1 MVPRLLS
8 AAVAPSAGCWAGA
21 KPSLARPR
29 RRRNISQLEGFNFA
43 DRRLLDAADELQLEY
58 ALVLVDRCP
67 GWWCYGSVFWTN
79 TPDLDGDI
87 VWARRL
93 NAETD
98 LFVLDAFEGRS
109 LYIANYNAGTIEPA
123 TRADIDPDAPPP

>member
-1 MVPRLLS
+1 MLGWRETWSGTPQT
-8 AAVAPSAGCWAGA
+8 P
-21 KPSLARPR
+21 
-29 RRRNISQLEGFNFA
+29 RNISQLEGFNFA

-58 ALVLVDRCP
+58 ALVLVDRCQ

-79 TPDLDGDI
+79 TPDLDRDT

-98 LFVLDAFEGRS
+98 LFVLDAIEGRS